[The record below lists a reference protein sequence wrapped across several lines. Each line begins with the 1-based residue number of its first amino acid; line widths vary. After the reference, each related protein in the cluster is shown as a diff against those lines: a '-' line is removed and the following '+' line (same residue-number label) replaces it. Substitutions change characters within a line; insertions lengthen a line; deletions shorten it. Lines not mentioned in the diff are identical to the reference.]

1 MTAVD
6 HSILKGEGV
15 TEIVNDDKVNVG
27 NIKLFKRLSLYDD
40 LGDEQNE
47 KAMKW
52 NEQGGTIGFLGI
64 SKAGISI
71 VGMFCVADRVR
82 PEARIAVVTTLISD
96 DECNVMMMTGDDLP
110 PAESVR
116 SQFLP
121 EDKLHFISSM

>member
-27 NIKLFKRLSLYDD
+27 NIQLFKRLSLYDD

-52 NEQGGTIGFLGI
+52 NEQGCTIGFLSI
-64 SKAGISI
+64 SEAGISV

-82 PEARIAVVTTLISD
+82 PEARISVVTTLISD
-96 DECNVMMMTGDDLP
+96 DECNVLMMTGDDLP
-110 PAESVR
+110 SAESVR

>member
-1 MTAVD
+1 
-6 HSILKGEGV
+6 
-15 TEIVNDDKVNVG
+15 
-27 NIKLFKRLSLYDD
+27 
-40 LGDEQNE
+40 
-47 KAMKW
+47 
-52 NEQGGTIGFLGI
+52 
-64 SKAGISI
+64 
-71 VGMFCVADRVR
+71 MFCVADRVR

>member
-82 PEARIAVVTTLISD
+82 PEARIAVVTTLIYSF
-96 DECNVMMMTGDDLP
+96 VLLATATATRVYIYIYVGKHK
-110 PAESVR
+110 R
-116 SQFLP
+116 
-121 EDKLHFISSM
+121 